1 MVNAGKN
8 VPPRF
13 RELYAALNRVGDVAP
28 ERVNLSR
35 LQLALR
41 GLEVE
46 EPLVRVAG
54 KLFLLV
60 WKGRGRHGL
69 IC

>member
-1 MVNAGKN
+1 MVNEGKN
-8 VPPRF
+8 IPPRF

-54 KLFLLV
+54 ELFLFFLEG
-60 WKGRGRHGL
+60 KGRGSMG
-69 IC
+69 